1 MDARCSGA
9 KTVETLDATS
19 LPDEIQDCQPTCLRI
34 VGWITIRLKMKIWI
48 RDRITS
54 AIREPNV
61 PRGRGIEC
69 ADDFEHERVARAPI
83 GLTPRELLF
92 DDSRGIGAGG
102 DAYADA
108 FLWLPAAAHGAFDLR
123 AARMTAIQI
132 RAIRIPAWNGCWRR
146 GGRWRRGAR
155 RRT

>member
-9 KTVETLDATS
+9 KTVETLHATS
-19 LPDEIQDCQPTCLRI
+19 LPDEIQDCQPTRLRI
-34 VGWITIRLKMKIWI
+34 VGWITIHLKMKIWI
-48 RDRITS
+48 GDRITS

-61 PRGRGIEC
+61 PRGRRIEC

-102 DAYADA
+102 DAYAHP
-108 FLWLPAAAHGAFDLR
+108 FLRLSATVHGAFDLR
-123 AARMTAIQI
+123 AA
-132 RAIRIPAWNGCWRR
+132 
-146 GGRWRRGAR
+146 
-155 RRT
+155 